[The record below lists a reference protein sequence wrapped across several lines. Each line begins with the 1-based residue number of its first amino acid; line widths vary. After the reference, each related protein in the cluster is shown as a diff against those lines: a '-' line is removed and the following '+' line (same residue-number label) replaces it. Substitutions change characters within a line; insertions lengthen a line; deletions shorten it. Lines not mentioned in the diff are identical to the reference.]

1 VRLRYPAAYQHVL
14 TRVKPERE
22 TNNRESYR
30 DKWWIFG
37 EPVKTTREAFVGLSR
52 FIATIKTAKH
62 RTFQF
67 LDASILPDS
76 KLISFASDDAFILSI
91 LSSRIHLVWIQ
102 ATQALLEDR
111 PTYVKSN
118 SFEKFPFPLCGEK
131 EKARIRE
138 LAEGLDAH
146 RKQVQAKHGVTL
158 TGLYNVLEKIRVGE
172 TLTEKEQFVHDR
184 GLVSTLKS
192 LHDDLDAAVSAAYGW
207 PASLTDAEILERLV
221 ALNAERAAE
230 EARGVIHWLRP
241 EYQTEKQKAESG
253 KQKEMDLPE
262 RKTKLKARKSKIV
275 NRKSAWP
282 KTLPERMHAVETA
295 LHAAAAPIAPAD
307 LAAQFARAKPADVA
321 EILKTLETFGR
332 ARKAGEG
339 TFRT

>member
-1 VRLRYPAAYQHVL
+1 
-14 TRVKPERE
+14 
-22 TNNRESYR
+22 
-30 DKWWIFG
+30 
-37 EPVKTTREAFVGLSR
+37 
-52 FIATIKTAKH
+52 
-62 RTFQF
+62 
-67 LDASILPDS
+67 
-76 KLISFASDDAFILSI
+76 
-91 LSSRIHLVWIQ
+91 
-102 ATQALLEDR
+102 
-111 PTYVKSN
+111 
-118 SFEKFPFPLCGEK
+118 LCGES
-131 EKARIRE
+131 EKVRIRE
-138 LAEGLDAH
+138 LAEALDAH

-158 TGLYNVLEKIRVGE
+158 TGLYNVLEKIRTGA
-172 TLTEKEQFVHDR
+172 TLTEKEKFVHDR

-241 EYQTEKQKAESG
+241 EYQAKDGVDLPVDLPFDLG
-253 KQKEMDLPE
+253 KQK
-262 RKTKLKARKSKIV
+262 KKAKPAPAKP
-275 NRKSAWP
+275 KGKAAWP

-307 LAAQFARAKPADVA
+307 LAAQFARAKPADVI

-339 TFRT
+339 KFRT